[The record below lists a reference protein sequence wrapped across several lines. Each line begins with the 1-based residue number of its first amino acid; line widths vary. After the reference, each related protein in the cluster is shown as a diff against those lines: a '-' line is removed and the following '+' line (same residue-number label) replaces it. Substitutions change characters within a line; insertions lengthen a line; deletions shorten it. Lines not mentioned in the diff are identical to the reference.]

1 VVRFPIDSLKAKLA
15 RTGKVKV
22 NVIVT
27 FKTDGNVWRKNK
39 SLVLRLGM
47 SPALGN

>member
-1 VVRFPIDSLKAKLA
+1 VKAKLT

-27 FKTDGNVWRKNK
+27 FKTDGNVWRKNN
-39 SLVLRLGM
+39 RLGM
-47 SPALGN
+47 SPGLGS